1 MKSLIKLSSILLA
14 IALSSGALTLD
25 EAIERGLAANSQVS
39 MAEHETDAARES
51 ARTALTN
58 LFPRAS
64 ANASYTRLDETP
76 TMTMPPE
83 FGGMTIPMGQQDN
96 YKLTVGVQQ
105 PIFMGGKIVNGYR
118 AALDGARIQEENL
131 RQTRNSTATS
141 IAQAYFGVVKAE
153 LFMNSMNQARE
164 RMNGHL
170 AVIEGMFSEGLI
182 ARNDLLKTRVA
193 SSEIDLM
200 TIRAR
205 NAVKAARLGLNFL
218 LNYPSDTLLIL
229 DPDTV
234 VADIA
239 WPPLDAGLD
248 YGLEYRPDI
257 RMLELRLDAAKAG
270 ERISWG
276 AFSPDIVGMFN
287 WSYQKPNRANEKEFY
302 DSWSA
307 TVAASWPILS
317 FGERIFGVRKA
328 KAQRREAAEGLDMVR
343 RAAEMEI
350 RNLHNSLEEASQAL
364 DVSRVKLEQAK
375 EGYRVAEAE
384 FSTGMAA
391 NTDVL
396 DANSSLIQ
404 AQAEYVSA
412 IADLKIAVV
421 KYGAA
426 IGSIPKE

>member
-1 MKSLIKLSSILLA
+1 
-14 IALSSGALTLD
+14 
-25 EAIERGLAANSQVS
+25 
-39 MAEHETDAARES
+39 
-51 ARTALTN
+51 
-58 LFPRAS
+58 
-64 ANASYTRLDETP
+64 
-76 TMTMPPE
+76 
-83 FGGMTIPMGQQDN
+83 
-96 YKLTVGVQQ
+96 
-105 PIFMGGKIVNGYR
+105 
-118 AALDGARIQEENL
+118 
-131 RQTRNSTATS
+131 
-141 IAQAYFGVVKAE
+141 
-153 LFMNSMNQARE
+153 
-164 RMNGHL
+164 
-170 AVIEGMFSEGLI
+170 
-182 ARNDLLKTRVA
+182 
-193 SSEIDLM
+193 
-200 TIRAR
+200 
-205 NAVKAARLGLNFL
+205 
-218 LNYPSDTLLIL
+218 
-229 DPDTV
+229 
-234 VADIA
+234 
-239 WPPLDAGLD
+239 
-248 YGLEYRPDI
+248 
-257 RMLELRLDAAKAG
+257 MLELRLDAAKAG